1 MSTNWPEPR
10 PRRRRGRRDNG
21 LDAASYVKVRL
32 VDPRVGEHL
41 LDVLREARVAAY
53 LDPISSNDPYRLV
66 EPPSSPPFEHLYV
79 DAQLRS
85 HAQQVLDGDGPDSE
99 PTADVGGPDPFDLD
113 NDQVDA
119 LFAELVGH
127 YDSTA
132 TNPTRRTEASEP
144 DAAPTDQLGTD
155 GLGIDHLDINQLDTD
170 ESSGGQQPIVGQA
183 EVSDEPPVEPEVVDV
198 WRGSYSLGPAADDPL
213 DHYEPPEPD
222 PIKRPS
228 RPAIVAI
235 LVLLAGVLM
244 LFFPQVLG
252 IGGTTAVVLG
262 VLGITSGVGLL
273 LLRLR
278 EDPPD
283 GEEDDDGAVV

>member
-10 PRRRRGRRDNG
+10 PRRRGRRDNG

-41 LDVLREARVAAY
+41 LEVLREARVAAY
-53 LDPISSNDPYRLV
+53 LDPISSSDPYRLV
-66 EPPSSPPFEHLYV
+66 APPTSPPFEHLYV

-85 HAQQVLDGDGPDSE
+85 HAQEVLDGDESPNSTGPAEYAAGTDSE
-99 PTADVGGPDPFDLD
+99 PDADLGVPDPFNLD
-113 NDQVDA
+113 NGRVDA
-119 LFAELVGH
+119 LFADLVGH
-127 YDSTA
+127 YESTA
-132 TNPTRRTEASEP
+132 ANPTRRTELPEP
-144 DAAPTDQLGTD
+144 GADSLADLLNGDHTALEHSDA
-155 GLGIDHLDINQLDTD
+155 LDAL
-170 ESSGGQQPIVGQA
+170 
-183 EVSDEPPVEPEVVDV
+183 DEPEEVNV
-198 WRGSYSLGPAADDPL
+198 WRGAPSLGPAADDPL
-213 DHYEPPEPD
+213 DHYQPPEPD

-228 RPAIVAI
+228 RPAVVAI
-235 LVLLAGVLM
+235 LVLLAGVLV
-244 LFFPQVLG
+244 LFFPQILD

-283 GEEDDDGAVV
+283 GDNDDDGAVV

>member
-41 LDVLREARVAAY
+41 LEVLREARVAAY
-53 LDPISSNDPYRLV
+53 LDPINSSDPYRLV

-85 HAQQVLDGDGPDSE
+85 HAQEVLDGDESPSSAGPVGYAAGTDSE
-99 PTADVGGPDPFDLD
+99 PESDLGVPDLFDLD
-113 NDQVDA
+113 NGQIDA
-119 LFAELVGH
+119 LFADLVGH

-132 TNPTRRTEASEP
+132 ADPTRRIELPEP
-144 DAAPTDQLGTD
+144 GTD
-155 GLGIDHLDINQLDTD
+155 GSLADQLNGDQTAL
-170 ESSGGQQPIVGQA
+170 ERTEA
-183 EVSDEPPVEPEVVDV
+183 LDEPEEVDV
-198 WRGSYSLGPAADDPL
+198 WRGAPSLGPAADDPL
-213 DHYEPPEPD
+213 DHYQPPEPD

-228 RPAIVAI
+228 RPAVVAI

-244 LFFPQVLG
+244 LFFPQILS

-283 GEEDDDGAVV
+283 GENDDDGAIV